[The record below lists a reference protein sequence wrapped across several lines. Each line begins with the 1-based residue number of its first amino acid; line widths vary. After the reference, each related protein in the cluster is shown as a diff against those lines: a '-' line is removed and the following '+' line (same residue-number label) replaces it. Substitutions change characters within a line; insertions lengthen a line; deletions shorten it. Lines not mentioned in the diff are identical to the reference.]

1 MLDATVAFILFWPSK
16 RDREECSV
24 EEVEGRG
31 KQGKGGRREL
41 PDNGGKEVGRVS
53 TWKE

>member
-16 RDREECSV
+16 RDREGCSV
-24 EEVEGRG
+24 EWGEGSGREEEENSLIMG
-31 KQGKGGRREL
+31 GKG
-41 PDNGGKEVGRVS
+41 VGRVS